1 MTVVYLMVGL
11 IVVAVVGMTVLAL
24 RDLPRKAHR

>member
-1 MTVVYLMVGL
+1 MVGL

-24 RDLPRKAHR
+24 RDVPRKAHR